1 MNSKRVNRRVVMNWD
16 GEVLERDSY
25 QSAEPFALCEAA
37 DPSATPEVAPEQRA
51 NLELVR
57 SLIRGEVADVI
68 EERLAQV
75 SQAPQRRFTQPLT
88 AGAKQVTDGDKPLP
102 RGHSAARC
110 VRYMLRA
117 NGDAERAINMA
128 YDCGDERIGDVWAK
142 AMASQVL
149 ADGGAL
155 IPPEFSA
162 EIIEEL
168 GAKAV
173 VRKMGL
179 TVMPMN
185 TGSLTLPYFDTA
197 ATASYVGENANITA
211 SQPTTAQLQLSDKTL
226 AALCPLSNSLLNNG
240 GPRVDAAIK
249 NHLVRVTR
257 RKEDVTF
264 IRSLGTANEPMGMR
278 YQVLA
283 ANVFSANGTINVA
296 NVTTDLGKAIDKLMA
311 LDVDLDGAGWLISTR
326 TYRYLHQ
333 ATDANSNRV
342 WRDEMDK
349 GMLEGF
355 PYAYTSQIPDNLG
368 GATNESEI
376 YFVSFP
382 TMVLGE
388 NETLSMDVF
397 PGGAY
402 YDGSSVVSGIS
413 QNQTVIRLLAHHD
426 LGCQQR
432 GQEIAV
438 IDTVKYGT

>member
-1 MNSKRVNRRVVMNWD
+1 MPD
-16 GEVLERDSY
+16 T
-25 QSAEPFALCEAA
+25 PT
-37 DPSATPEVAPEQRA
+37 TPEVAPEQKA

-68 EERLAQV
+68 EERLAKIPQT
-75 SQAPQRRFTQPLT
+75 PQRRFTHDL
-88 AGAKQVTDGDKPLP
+88 TDGPKPITCGAGDEKLP

-110 VRYMLRA
+110 IRYLYRA
-117 NGDAERAINMA
+117 GGDPERAINMA
-128 YDCGDERIGDVWAK
+128 YDCGDERIGDLWGK

-155 IPPEFSA
+155 LPTEFSE

-185 TGSLTLPYFDTA
+185 TGSLTLPYLDTSATA
-197 ATASYVGENANITA
+197 AYVGENSNITA

-226 AALCPLSNSLLNNG
+226 AALCPLSNSLLSNG
-240 GPRVDAAIK
+240 GPKVDAAIK
-249 NHLVRVTR
+249 NHMIRVTR

-264 IRSLGTANEPMGMR
+264 IRSLGTANEPQGML
-278 YQVLA
+278 YQGIS
-283 ANVFSANGTINVA
+283 ANQFAANGTVNVA

-311 LDVDLDGAGWLISTR
+311 LDVDLDGAGWLISPR

-349 GMLEGF
+349 GFIEGF
-355 PYAYTSQIPDNLG
+355 PFAWTSQIPDNLG

-402 YDGSSVVSGIS
+402 YDGSNVISGIS

-438 IDTVKYGT
+438 INTVKYGT

>member
-1 MNSKRVNRRVVMNWD
+1 MPVEN
-16 GEVLERDSY
+16 
-25 QSAEPFALCEAA
+25 
-37 DPSATPEVAPEQRA
+37 TPEVAPEQKA

-57 SLIRGEVADVI
+57 KLIRGEVADVI
-68 EERLAQV
+68 EERLAKLNETPKRKYANQIANG
-75 SQAPQRRFTQPLT
+75 APRPIQ
-88 AGAKQVTDGDKPLP
+88 GNGDEALP

-110 VRYMLRA
+110 FRYLYRT
-117 NGDAERAINMA
+117 NGNVEAAIDLA
-128 YDCGDERIGDVWAK
+128 HGCGDTKIAEAWEKV
-142 AMASQVL
+142 MASQVL

-155 IPPEFSA
+155 LPTEFGA

-185 TGSLTLPYFDTA
+185 TGSLTLPYIDSS
-197 ATASYVGENANITA
+197 ATAYYVGENSNITA
-211 SQPTTAQLQLSDKTL
+211 SNPTTAQLQLSDKTL
-226 AALCPLSNSLLNNG
+226 AVLCPISNSLLMNG
-240 GPRVDAAIK
+240 GPKVDAAIK
-249 NHLVRVTR
+249 NHLIRVAR

-264 IRSLGTANEPMGMR
+264 IRSLGTANEPTGML
-278 YQVLA
+278 YQGIS
-283 ANVFSANGTINVA
+283 ANQFAANGTINVA

-311 LDVDLDGAGWLISTR
+311 LDVDLDGAGWLISSR

-349 GMLEGF
+349 GTIEGF
-355 PYAYTSQIPDNLG
+355 PYAVTSQIPDNLG
-368 GATNESEI
+368 SGTNESEI

-388 NETLSMDVF
+388 NENLEMAVF
-397 PGGAY
+397 PGGAW
-402 YDGSSVVSGIS
+402 YDGSSVISGIS

-438 IDTVKYGT
+438 INTVKYGT